1 MKPGRGGRRRPERG
15 RLRVDQNLAG
25 MFWTTGDGRILEAN
39 ESFAHTLGH
48 TAPAELRG
56 RHLGEFYV
64 DPARWDRLL
73 AGLRVARTVANLE
86 VALRRSN
93 GSVVWVLMSVVRG
106 GEDPSAGI
114 EGSIVD
120 ITARK
125 RADDLLR
132 ETEAL
137 RSVAALAT
145 AAAHEINNSLNV
157 LKGNLQLLSPRVDG
171 ELVAA
176 HLTPALDAA
185 KAIEEI
191 VGRMNRIMRLELA
204 EQCASL
210 PEMLD
215 LRKSAAAP
223 SAPGPDASL
232 TG

>member
-1 MKPGRGGRRRPERG
+1 MKPDRSSRRRPERQCF
-15 RLRVDQNLAG
+15 DPNLAG
-25 MFWTTGDGRILEAN
+25 MFRATREGKILEAN
-39 ESFAHTLGH
+39 ESFARTLGH
-48 TAPAELRG
+48 AAPTELRG
-56 RHLGEFYV
+56 RHLREFYV
-64 DPARWDRLL
+64 EPARWDLL
-73 AGLRVARTVANLE
+73 RAGLRVARSVANLE
-86 VALRRSN
+86 VPLRRAN
-93 GSVVWVLMSVVRG
+93 RSVVWVLMSVVRAG
-106 GEDPSAGI
+106 ADPASGL
-114 EGSIVD
+114 EGHVVD

-171 ELVAA
+171 APAAA
-176 HLTPALDAA
+176 HLAPALDAV

-191 VGRMNRIMRLELA
+191 DGRMNRIMRLELT
-204 EQCASL
+204 EQSATL

-223 SAPGPDASL
+223 PAPGADISL
-232 TG
+232 TA